1 MKTFEEWLSLFNSQN
16 FYEFNKDESGI
27 LWLKIKSMIRKEIL
41 EFATNHLN
49 VVLQTKTQQDKF
61 REIYKLALTTL

>member
-41 EFATNHLN
+41 EFATNHPN